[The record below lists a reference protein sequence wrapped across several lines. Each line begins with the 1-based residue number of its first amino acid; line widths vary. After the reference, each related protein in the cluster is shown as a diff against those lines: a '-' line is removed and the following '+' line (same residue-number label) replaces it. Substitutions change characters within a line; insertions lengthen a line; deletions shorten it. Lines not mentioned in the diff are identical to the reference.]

1 MACTAATGV
10 IGVNGAVGVTFPLP
24 GVDLGVLGD
33 PLSRDRDDGVPRTD
47 GLDGG
52 DPLEPLIDR
61 VGE

>member
-1 MACTAATGV
+1 
-10 IGVNGAVGVTFPLP
+10 VGVTFPLP